1 MSGVQHKTVTAA
13 DDGQRLDR
21 WFKKHVPGVP
31 FGLLQKLIRK
41 GQIRVD
47 GKRAKTDTRLTAGQD
62 VRIPPLADHETEEKP
77 VYRLSPGDKDFVA
90 GLVIYDDGDIVAI
103 NKPGGLPSQG
113 GSGQLRHVDG
123 LLEALKN
130 KDGLRPHLIH
140 RLDKE
145 TSGVLLCARTP
156 ESIRALGKS
165 FTQRS
170 VKKIYGAILSPA
182 PESQDG
188 TIRAPLSKIK
198 DRSII
203 DEENGKYAE
212 TDFIVLDRLGNRAA
226 FVAFWPR
233 TGRNHQIR
241 VHAAAALGCPVL
253 GDNRYARRPD
263 QNTDKDGTDGP
274 PPPLADGLAK
284 RVHLHAFRLRIPH
297 PRTRQILDIAAPLPH
312 DLVKS
317 WKRLGFTPTLKHD
330 PFEE

>member
-203 DEENGKYAE
+203 DEENGKYA
-212 TDFIVLDRLGNRAA
+212 
-226 FVAFWPR
+226 
-233 TGRNHQIR
+233 
-241 VHAAAALGCPVL
+241 
-253 GDNRYARRPD
+253 
-263 QNTDKDGTDGP
+263 
-274 PPPLADGLAK
+274 
-284 RVHLHAFRLRIPH
+284 
-297 PRTRQILDIAAPLPH
+297 
-312 DLVKS
+312 
-317 WKRLGFTPTLKHD
+317 
-330 PFEE
+330 